1 MVKNL
6 PTNAGDAEDMGL
18 MPGLGRYSG
27 EGNANPLQYSFLEDS
42 MDREARRAIVHL
54 VSKSQT

>member
-6 PTNAGDAEDMGL
+6 PTNSGDAEDMGL

-54 VSKSQT
+54 VAKSQT

>member
-54 VSKSQT
+54 VAKSQT